1 MSRPPH
7 EGGPAISMSKSSLA
21 RSEPSYRQTRW
32 YEYLCIDSSRCQP
45 TKGSEYVT
53 VIEQLRAPPLT
64 LAGQSRPKIRATD
77 PFGLF
82 LERAMGIDPTDFPFH
97 GYESVGCSAGCC
109 RGWRVPESL
118 PERRRGSARTPLIER
133 RSTCSRPV
141 VWRPPWPLQPS
152 RSRFFVSARAGLT
165 PANGDSSLDS
175 YPRRRRSW

>member
-53 VIEQLRAPPLT
+53 VIEQLRAPPVT
-64 LAGQSRPKIRATD
+64 WAGQSTPKTCATD

-82 LERAMGIDPTDFPFH
+82 LERAMGIDPTDLPFR
-97 GYESVGCSAGCC
+97 GYESVSFSAGCC

-133 RSTCSRPV
+133 RGTCSRPV
-141 VWRPPWPLQPS
+141 VWRPPMAATAFAFKVLRVRP
-152 RSRFFVSARAGLT
+152 RRFDARDR
-165 PANGDSSLDS
+165 DSSLDS